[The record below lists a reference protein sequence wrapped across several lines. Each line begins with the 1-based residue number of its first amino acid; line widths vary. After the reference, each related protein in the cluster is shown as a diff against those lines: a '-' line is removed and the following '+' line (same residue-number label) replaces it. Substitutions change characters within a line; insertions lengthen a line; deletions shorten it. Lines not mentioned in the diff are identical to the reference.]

1 MYRFHLLVNSLNFY
15 KGTQFCKIL
24 QVFMKIYLQNF
35 LLMSKSNNYTSK
47 NHSKHYLKCHL
58 ILVTKYRKQ
67 LLIGNLDN
75 DIKRIFQAIASIS
88 DFNIEVMETDNDHIH
103 LLIRYIPKLSISQI
117 VRRLKQTSTEKI
129 WKLYPTLLH
138 QEFWYQNIFWSD
150 GYFVCSIGESSPDTI
165 R

>member
-1 MYRFHLLVNSLNFY
+1 
-15 KGTQFCKIL
+15 
-24 QVFMKIYLQNF
+24 MKIYLQIF
-35 LLMSKSNNYTSK
+35 LLIPKSNNYTST

-75 DIKRIFQAIASIS
+75 NIKRIFQAIASIS

-129 WKLYPTLLH
+129 WKLYPTLLR

-150 GYFVCSIGESSPDTI
+150 DHFVCSIGEASPDTI
-165 R
+165 REYILSQG

>member
-1 MYRFHLLVNSLNFY
+1 MSDILSSSIIKLIIINSLKFY
-15 KGTQFCKIL
+15 KVTQFCKIL
-24 QVFMKIYLQNF
+24 QVFIKIYLQNF
-35 LLMSKSNNYTSK
+35 LLMSKSNNYTST

-67 LLIGNLDN
+67 LFIGNLDN

-129 WKLYPTLLH
+129 WKLYPTLLR
-138 QEFWYQNIFWSD
+138 QEFWY
-150 GYFVCSIGESSPDTI
+150 
-165 R
+165 